1 MTSHTATLLPD
12 GKVLL
17 VTPRNA
23 EIYDAVTGTWT
34 AAGNFNSYGSSSIP
48 TATLLSDRRVL
59 IYGFINEGDGIE
71 PPRLYDAAKGS
82 WRYIGDLT
90 NSRSDHTATLL
101 PNGRVL
107 VAGGV
112 RYYESTLNSAELFDP
127 GLPQTGTII
136 SASAASFSLTGVSSE
151 AIVSGF
157 GSDLATITSG
167 ATTIPLP
174 TSLAGTTVKVKDSV
188 GAERLAPLFFVSP
201 TQVNYQ
207 IPSETATG
215 AATISI
221 TNGNGEVSTGLI
233 LIKSVTPGL
242 FAANANGHG
251 VAAALALRVH
261 TDGSR
266 SYEPIAQ
273 FDAAKNEFIARP
285 LDLGP
290 ESEHVYLVLFG
301 TGYSTSQFTF
311 DRDHHHRG
319 HICRSQL
326 CRCAR
331 RLCRCGPSQCAC
343 SAKTGWARRGRSIAD
358 SRRADGERRGHP
370 DQMKVIHWGAG
381 FEPCELTS

>member
-1 MTSHTATLLPD
+1 M
-12 GKVLL
+12 
-17 VTPRNA
+17 
-23 EIYDAVTGTWT
+23 
-34 AAGNFNSYGSSSIP
+34 
-48 TATLLSDRRVL
+48 
-59 IYGFINEGDGIE
+59 
-71 PPRLYDAAKGS
+71 
-82 WRYIGDLT
+82 
-90 NSRSDHTATLL
+90 SRTDHTATLL

-107 VAGGV
+107 VAGGAK
-112 RYYESTLNSAELFDP
+112 YETLNSAELFDYP

-207 IPSETATG
+207 IPPETATG

-273 FDAAKNEFIARP
+273 FDAAQNKFIARP

-290 ESEHVYLVLFG
+290 EGEQVYLMLFG
-301 TGYSTSQFTF
+301 TGI
-311 DRDHHHRG
+311 RHRSSLSPVITTIG
-319 HICRSQL
+319 GAYAEVSFAGAQGAFVGVDQVNVLVPRTL
-326 CRCAR
+326 A
-331 RLCRCGPSQCAC
+331 G
-343 SAKTGWARRGRSIAD
+343 RGEVEVLLTVDA
-358 SRRADGERRGHP
+358 
-370 DQMKVIHWGAG
+370 QMANAVGILIK
-381 FEPCELTS
+381 